1 MPSDSLS
8 KSDIITVE
16 GARTLPGLFRERV
29 RRSPAGL
36 AYRQFD
42 AKLDRWTEH
51 TWSQM
56 ARRVASFREGL
67 RKTGLQAG
75 DRVAFLLPNGTD
87 WVALDIAAMSNGLV
101 CIPLYM
107 HDSAK
112 NVADII
118 ADSGARLCVI
128 DATDRWQALVPFV
141 SEQPQLEHVWIREGA
156 ESALCVSG
164 GGPAVVPLA
173 SVLGEPSCDIED
185 ATCEPGY
192 LATIIYTSGTT
203 GRPKGVML
211 SHSAILWNAQAITK
225 FIPPLTTDVFL
236 SILPLAHAFERTIGY
251 YLPMLAGSTVAYV
264 RSTGTLRED
273 LATIRPT
280 VLIAVPRI
288 YERMH
293 AAILAEADR
302 NPLKRALV
310 DLTARIGWETFQ
322 AQRHRGPPRSIPA
335 WLVWP
340 ALKRLVARRSMAA
353 FGGRLRVAVS
363 GGAALPGDVARF
375 LVGMG
380 LPLVEGYG
388 LTEAAP
394 VVTVTTLEDSLP
406 GSVGWPLPGL
416 EVRLGDD
423 DELLIRS
430 PAVMLGYWRNPEA
443 TSKTLDEEGWL
454 RTGDIARLQEGR
466 VYIGGRLAETIVLS
480 TGEKISPTVVEDCI
494 LRDRLFEQ
502 VCVIGSGRPCLS
514 VLIVLNEARWQSL
527 AAALNVDPHSANASE
542 ATQAVL
548 ERLNALLADMPKHG
562 IVRAV
567 HLMLEPWT
575 IQDGLLTPTLKLKR
589 KAIEHRFRD
598 EIAALYEQLGRNA
611 RRDMD
616 ANGGTGPGK
625 PLHNSRPSNAR

>member
-1 MPSDSLS
+1 MASGSPSR
-8 KSDIITVE
+8 SDIISADHV
-16 GARTLPGLFRERV
+16 RTLPGLFRERV

-42 AKLDRWTEH
+42 AKLDCWTEH
-51 TWSQM
+51 TWSEM
-56 ARRVASFREGL
+56 ARRVASFRAGL
-67 RKTGLQAG
+67 RKTGLQVG

-87 WVALDIAAMSNGLV
+87 WVALDIAVMSNGLV
-101 CIPLYM
+101 GVPLYL

-128 DATDRWQALVPFV
+128 DSSDRWQALVPFV
-141 SEQPQLEHVWIREGA
+141 SEQPQLEHVWVREGA
-156 ESALCVSG
+156 ASAARVSC
-164 GGPAVVPLA
+164 GGPVAVPLA
-173 SVLGEPSCDIED
+173 SVLSEPSRNMED
-185 ATCEPGY
+185 ATCEPGN

-211 SHSAILWNAQAITK
+211 SHSAILWNAEAITK
-225 FIPPLTTDVFL
+225 FIPPLTKDVFL

-251 YLPMLAGSTVAYV
+251 YLPMMAGSTVAYV
-264 RSTGTLRED
+264 RSIGALRED

-293 AAILAEADR
+293 AAILAEADKS
-302 NPLKRALV
+302 PLKRALV
-310 DLTARIGWETFQ
+310 DITARIGWEIFQ
-322 AQRHRGPPRSIPA
+322 AQHHGGPSRSNSA
-335 WLVWP
+335 CLAWP
-340 ALKRLVARRSMAA
+340 ALKLLVARPIMAA

-380 LPLVEGYG
+380 LPLVDGYG

-394 VVTVTTLEDSLP
+394 VVTVTTLEESLP
-406 GSVGWPLPGL
+406 GSVGWPPPGL
-416 EVRLGDD
+416 EVRIGDD
-423 DELLIRS
+423 DELFVRS

-443 TSKTLDEEGWL
+443 TSKTLDEDGWL

-466 VYIGGRLAETIVLS
+466 VYIQGRLAETIILS
-480 TGEKISPTVVEDCI
+480 TGEKISPTVAEDCI

-514 VLIVLNEARWQSL
+514 ALIVLNETRWQSL
-527 AAALNVDPHSANASE
+527 ATTLNVDSRLVNASE
-542 ATQAVL
+542 AKRAVL
-548 ERLNALLADMPKHG
+548 QRISELLADMPKHG

-567 HLMLEPWT
+567 HLMLEPCT
-575 IQDGLLTPTLKLKR
+575 IQNGLLTPTLKIKR
-589 KAIEHRFRD
+589 KAIEHRFRG
-598 EIAALYEQLGRNA
+598 EIAALYEELGRSA
-611 RRDMD
+611 RRNMN
-616 ANGGTGPGK
+616 ANAETRSSKGLHDGPPK
-625 PLHNSRPSNAR
+625 